1 MGFGTLNPKAYD
13 EDIGRRASAPAA
25 PEEASFS
32 LWSFGKALAGA
43 PPRALFEVAG
53 SVRDFSRS
61 IDLRTQEQE
70 NFRASLSGR
79 MPRQVGIME
88 GGASARAK
96 ADQLFAPDPETA
108 HTADVVVHDL
118 GRFVTKVVGG
128 VVVGGPFAAAGLV
141 GLEEGNTTARRLIEE
156 KGVDP
161 DTAAKVG
168 AAVGV
173 ASAVSI
179 ALPAGGATWARSL
192 GIAALGGPATFM
204 AQESIARKVLQDAGY
219 KDEAG
224 RHDPTDPLGLALS
237 IIPSAAVAGLHMR
250 GVAKR
255 AKAIEGAPLDQM
267 PLPDRQKLKYS
278 DPKFDAYTEQAATRA
293 GVPPEI
299 LLAIKNAGE
308 RSGPTATSPKGAQG
322 VMQFMPETAREM
334 GVFDP
339 NDPVQAID
347 GAARYMRRLF
357 DQYGSWDAAVAHYNG
372 GGKVAADVLAGKTP
386 RYAETAAYL
395 DRVRKY
401 VAENTATKGA
411 AREAEAIG
419 RAADD
424 PEVVAA
430 ARVQVLEEVSARNL
444 PDAPGAR
451 ADVARAADELGA
463 GRMPM
468 VEAWDAPRVPA
479 RTPEFA
485 EIADDLRG
493 MGTAAYWAQEGGSIV
508 RSGRAEPGDGGM
520 GGEVVGRTTWI
531 PAEEWFGR
539 MRGDLGRDG
548 LSKQAD
554 IQEAIEAAIRGDKL
568 KAKQARTVEWIRNEV
583 IAMREEAQRVKYEW
597 DDPDLIARD
606 AFDAGLSSRDM
617 ADAAMVSRAAEID
630 EAAVERL
637 AIAHDGDDA
646 AFMAGIREILGNEQV
661 TETQQPHSRVIA
673 RGEETPTAPAVESA
687 AVRPAAAEPAQSLD
701 AQRLAKL
708 EAENPDMRVILP
720 GETEPM
726 TLADALRKARDTAD
740 DEASFADLVRVA
752 AECAL
757 TAG

>member
-1 MGFGTLNPKAYD
+1 MGFGTLNPQAYD
-13 EDIGRRASAPAA
+13 DDINRRAAAPAA
-25 PEEASFS
+25 PEESSFS
-32 LWSFGKALAGA
+32 LWSFTKAGA
-43 PPRALFEVAG
+43 SGVPRAFFEVAA
-53 SVRDFSRS
+53 SVRDWSSS
-61 IDLRTQEQE
+61 IDEFRQAEENLRAAAAGTQPRQ
-70 NFRASLSGR
+70 FGR
-79 MPRQVGIME
+79 ME
-88 GGASARAK
+88 SGAPLRAK
-96 ADQLFAPDPETA
+96 AEQMFAPDPETA
-108 HTADVVVHDL
+108 HTADQVVHGL
-118 GRFVTKVVGG
+118 SRFVTKAVGGAIVAGPVVGG
-128 VVVGGPFAAAGLV
+128 ALAGV
-141 GLEEGNTTARRLIEE
+141 EEGNTTAQDLIAR
-156 KGVDP
+156 GIDR

-168 AAVGV
+168 ATVGA
-173 ASAVSI
+173 ASALSI
-179 ALPAGGATWARSL
+179 ALPAGGSTLARTMA
-192 GIAALGGPATFM
+192 IAATGGPATFV
-204 AQESIARKVLQDAGY
+204 AQESMARKILAEAGY
-219 KDEAG
+219 KEEAAK
-224 RHDPTDPLGLALS
+224 HDPTDPLGLALS
-237 IIPSAAVAGLHMR
+237 IIPSAAVGALHMR
-250 GVAKR
+250 GVNKR
-255 AKAIEGAPLDQM
+255 AAE
-267 PLPDRQKLKYS
+267 LKYAREA
-278 DPKFDAYTEQAATRA
+278 DLKATAALTPAEQAASDAFERSA
-293 GVPPEI
+293 GNIRE
-299 LLAIKNAGE
+299 LEAAIKAEKNPAN
-308 RSGPTATSPKGAQG
+308 R
-322 VMQFMPETAREM
+322 
-334 GVFDP
+334 
-339 NDPVQAID
+339 AILEAELAKLTD
-347 GAARYMRRLF
+347 KTRTEVT
-357 DQYGSWDAAVAHYNG
+357 QAAVS
-372 GGKVAADVLAGKTP
+372 
-386 RYAETAAYL
+386 
-395 DRVRKY
+395 
-401 VAENTATKGA
+401 
-411 AREAEAIG
+411 

-468 VEAWDAPRVPA
+468 VEAWDAPQVPA
-479 RTPEFA
+479 RIPEFA
-485 EIADDLRG
+485 ELADDLRG

-539 MRGDLGRDG
+539 MRSDLGRDG

-630 EAAVERL
+630 EASVERL

-661 TETQQPHSRVIA
+661 TETQRPHSRVIA
-673 RGEETPTAPAVESA
+673 RGEETPTAPAAEPA
-687 AVRPAAAEPAQSLD
+687 AVRPEAAEPAQSLD
-701 AQRLAKL
+701 AQRLATL